1 MSASIHGE
9 FRLSSQ
15 SRRCTLT
22 VNTDGKRMAPQTV
35 ELLSLYGAEFK
46 DGVYRLQTNPE
57 TALAIACFVSDDLL
71 SD

>member
-1 MSASIHGE
+1 MSASINGE
-9 FRLSSQ
+9 FRLSPM

-22 VNTDGKRMAPQTV
+22 VNTDGKRLAPQTV

-46 DGVYRLQTNPE
+46 DGVYWLRTNPE
-57 TALAIACFVSDDLL
+57 TAMALACFVSDDLL

>member
-1 MSASIHGE
+1 MSASINGE
-9 FRLSSQ
+9 FRLSPQ

-22 VNTDGKRMAPQTV
+22 VNTDGERLAPQTV

-46 DGVYRLQTNPE
+46 DGVYRLRSNPE
-57 TALAIACFVSDDLL
+57 TALALACFVRDDLF

>member
-1 MSASIHGE
+1 MSASIDGE
-9 FRLSSQ
+9 FRLSSM

-22 VNTDGKRMAPQTV
+22 VNTDGKRLAPQTV

-46 DGVYRLQTNPE
+46 DGVYRLRSNPE
-57 TALAIACFVSDDLL
+57 TALALACIVSDYLF

>member
-1 MSASIHGE
+1 M
-9 FRLSSQ
+9 
-15 SRRCTLT
+15 T
-22 VNTDGKRMAPQTV
+22 VNTDGKRLSPQTV

-46 DGVYRLQTNPE
+46 DGVYWLQTNPE

>member
-1 MSASIHGE
+1 MSASINGE

-22 VNTDGKRMAPQTV
+22 VNTDGKRLSPQTV
-35 ELLSLYGAEFK
+35 ELLNLYGAEFK
-46 DGVYRLQTNPE
+46 DGVYWLRTNPE
-57 TALAIACFVSDDLL
+57 TAMALACFVSDDLL